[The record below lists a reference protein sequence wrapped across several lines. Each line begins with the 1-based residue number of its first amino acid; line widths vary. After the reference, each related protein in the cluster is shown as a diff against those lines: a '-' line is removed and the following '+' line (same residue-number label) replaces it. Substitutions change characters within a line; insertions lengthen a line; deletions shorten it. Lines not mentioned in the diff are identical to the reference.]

1 MSSQLQWLLLFT
13 CFQLLC
19 KIFPRCSCICSNSW
33 ILSKATW
40 ILLVNFFLTKLSFGL
55 LCRQLC
61 TDCYTAVACLPGSHS
76 FQHIKRLHH
85 TGGTFLVTIC
95 HCHRLSLKTR
105 FGSEDVVIHRQE
117 AVTRPAPVV
126 QARWGDVTPERLW
139 WQSQDGIPQPPPI
152 RASGWAFLSR
162 AGVYFQKQLSVITPY
177 VSWKKIKK
185 NLSQKQSWISAWL
198 GSLSGT
204 WRFGL
209 GHSWC
214 WFLFGWLFFWQCLT
228 HHLPVTLSPRRIW
241 PLRIIRLMIA
251 HYCTCESGYN

>member
-139 WQSQDGIPQPPPI
+139 WQSQDGIPQPPPV
-152 RASGWAFLSR
+152 RASRLGLPFTRWGVFSEAAQRHYSLRFLEKNQEKSQPK
-162 AGVYFQKQLSVITPY
+162 AVMNTSLTGLPQWHVKVWPWPLMVLVFVCLVVFLAMSYPPSACYSFPT
-177 VSWKKIKK
+177 K
-185 NLSQKQSWISAWL
+185 NLTFTNHQVNDS
-198 GSLSGT
+198 SL
-204 WRFGL
+204 L
-209 GHSWC
+209 
-214 WFLFGWLFFWQCLT
+214 
-228 HHLPVTLSPRRIW
+228 HLW
-241 PLRIIRLMIA
+241 IRL
-251 HYCTCESGYN
+251 